1 MVSPSL
7 WYSDRVVF
15 EYEERFAVKN
25 EDLAASIYLAA
36 GKDESLRVRDNTQM
50 FGNKLRERNYP
61 NLHLNASIVE
71 GENHRS
77 LFPYAFTRGIRFVF
91 ADK

>member
-1 MVSPSL
+1 VSPSL
-7 WYSDRVVF
+7 WYSDKVVF
-15 EYEERFAVKN
+15 EYEEKFAI
-25 EDLAASIYLAA
+25 EHQDLAASIYLAA
-36 GKDESLRVRDNTQM
+36 GGDESLRVRDNTQM

-61 NLHLNASIVE
+61 NLQLEVSIVE